1 MWKVTDIRP
10 NKDYGGD
17 IVVEFTNPTEPL
29 DRRRRTKSFIS
40 ETDAREGIP
49 AYLRWLEDESQKY
62 RDAIPVCERLKAAFC
77 PPAAE

>member
-10 NKDYGGD
+10 DKDYGGD

-29 DRRRRTKSFIS
+29 DRRRRTRSFIS

-49 AYLRWLEDESQKY
+49 AHCGGWRTSRKSTATRSRCASD
-62 RDAIPVCERLKAAFC
+62 
-77 PPAAE
+77 